1 MSDLI
6 AEAIKAGDLLG
17 ATQLLH
23 LEREGQKE
31 RIAELEQKLVWAQS
45 AADGRAEHPWKV
57 RCDELEAQNKQ
68 LVESVPDNI
77 AGLPVPAV
85 AESDHP
91 AYTSIVPPAVASVS
105 VSTLT
110 STLYSASRFAPR
122 SAFADCLAAASAS
135 EPRSISASTV
145 ADHP

>member
-68 LVESVPDNI
+68 LVELLKTS
-77 AGLPVPAV
+77 V
-85 AESDHP
+85 AEFDDGIKYP
-91 AYTSIVPPAVASVS
+91 LEVVNDLKQVLASKEK
-105 VSTLT
+105 
-110 STLYSASRFAPR
+110 
-122 SAFADCLAAASAS
+122 D
-135 EPRSISASTV
+135 E
-145 ADHP
+145 